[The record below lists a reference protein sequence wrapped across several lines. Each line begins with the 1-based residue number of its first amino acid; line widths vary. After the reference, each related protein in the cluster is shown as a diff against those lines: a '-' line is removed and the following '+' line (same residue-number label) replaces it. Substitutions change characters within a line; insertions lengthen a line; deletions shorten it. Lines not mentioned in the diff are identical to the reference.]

1 MAYLH
6 HYCEPNSIN
15 EQIRMQQRA
24 KAYQIVANNLY
35 KASVSGPLLR
45 CLITA
50 EGQDLLLEVHTGICG
65 GYISTRQLAA
75 KVLRQGFYWPA
86 MIDDAAKLLATREAC
101 QKFSYRSRVPPKDS
115 QLITPSWPLQ

>member
-1 MAYLH
+1 MPTDVFFQVIEEALIKIVILELRLINIIEGEDRRAPIMAYLH
-6 HYCEPNSIN
+6 HYYEPNSIN

-45 CLITA
+45 CFSTG

-65 GYISTRQLAA
+65 GYISA
-75 KVLRQGFYWPA
+75 
-86 MIDDAAKLLATREAC
+86 
-101 QKFSYRSRVPPKDS
+101 
-115 QLITPSWPLQ
+115 